1 MLKVEG
7 KNKKGDVKL
16 FALSTCVWCRKTR
29 NLLDE
34 NQVEYEYV
42 YIDQLLGGERETT
55 LKEMHKLASDETFP
69 TIYIN
74 GGVIVGFKEKE
85 IKKAL
90 GL

>member
-55 LKEMHKLASDETFP
+55 LNEMHKLASDEAFP

-74 GGVIVGFKEKE
+74 GEVIVGFKEEE